1 MSKAS
6 LRIIADAMREMGLA
20 YGFMEYAGELVYP
33 YFVGEYTEQAPTT
46 EDGLQV
52 TNFMLTG
59 FSRGSRLEPD
69 EAWLALEEARE
80 QIAQY
85 FGMVSGKTVISDNGS
100 GVAVFY
106 ENALVVPTEDATLKR
121 IQINL
126 HIKEWKVSV

>member
-20 YGFMEYAGELVYP
+20 YGFMEYSGDLVYP

-46 EDGLQV
+46 EDGLQI
-52 TNFMLTG
+52 TNFLLTG
-59 FSRGSRLEPD
+59 FSRGS
-69 EAWLALEEARE
+69 WLALEEARE

-126 HIKEWKVSV
+126 HIKEWKVTA

>member
-46 EDGLQV
+46 EDGLQI
-52 TNFMLTG
+52 TNFLLTG
-59 FSRGSRLEPD
+59 FSRGS
-69 EAWLALEEARE
+69 WLALEEARE

-85 FGMVSGKTVISDNGS
+85 FGMVSGKTVIADNGS

-106 ENALVVPTEDATLKR
+106 DNALVVPTEDATLKR

-126 HIKEWKVSV
+126 HIKEWKVTA

>member
-20 YGFMEYAGELVYP
+20 YGFMEYAGDLVYP

-46 EDGLQV
+46 EDGLQI

-59 FSRGSRLEPD
+59 FSRGSWLDLED
-69 EAWLALEEARE
+69 ARE

>member
-6 LRIIADAMREMGLA
+6 LRIIADAMRELGLA
-20 YGFMEYAGELVYP
+20 YGFMEYAGDLVYP

-46 EDGLQV
+46 EDGLQI

-59 FSRGSRLEPD
+59 FSRGS
-69 EAWLALEEARE
+69 WLALEDARE

-85 FGMVSGKTVISDNGS
+85 FGMVSGKTVISDNGF

>member
-46 EDGLQV
+46 EDGLQI

-59 FSRGSRLEPD
+59 FSRGS
-69 EAWLALEEARE
+69 WLALEEARE

>member
-20 YGFMEYAGELVYP
+20 YDFMEYKGEFVYP

-46 EDGLQV
+46 EDGLQI

-59 FSRGSRLEPD
+59 FSHESW
-69 EAWLALEEARE
+69 AALEDARE

-85 FGMVSGKTVISDNGS
+85 FGMVSGKTVIADNGS

-126 HIKEWKVSV
+126 HIKEWKVTA

>member
-59 FSRGSRLEPD
+59 FSRGS
-69 EAWLALEEARE
+69 WLALEEARE

-85 FGMVSGKTVISDNGS
+85 FGMVSGKTVIADNGS

-106 ENALVVPTEDATLKR
+106 DNALVVPTEDATLKR

-126 HIKEWKVSV
+126 HIKEWKVTA

>member
-6 LRIIADAMREMGLA
+6 LRIIADAMRELGLA
-20 YGFMEYAGELVYP
+20 YGFMEYAGDLVYP

-59 FSRGSRLEPD
+59 FSRGSWLVLED
-69 EAWLALEEARE
+69 ARE

-85 FGMVSGKTVISDNGS
+85 FGMVSGKTVILDNGS

-106 ENALVVPTEDATLKR
+106 ENTLVVPTEDATLKR

-126 HIKEWKVSV
+126 QIKEWKVTA

>member
-59 FSRGSRLEPD
+59 FSRGS
-69 EAWLALEEARE
+69 WLALEEARE

-106 ENALVVPTEDATLKR
+106 DNALVVPTEEATLKR

>member
-6 LRIIADAMREMGLA
+6 LRIIADAMRELGLA
-20 YGFMEYAGELVYP
+20 YGFMEYSGELVYP

-59 FSRGSRLEPD
+59 FSRGS
-69 EAWLALEEARE
+69 WLALEEARE

-85 FGMVSGKTVISDNGS
+85 FGMVSGKTVISENGS

-106 ENALVVPTEDATLKR
+106 ENTLVVPTEDAKLKR

-126 HIKEWKVSV
+126 QIKEWKVTA

>member
-6 LRIIADAMREMGLA
+6 LRIIADAMREMGLS
-20 YGFMEYAGELVYP
+20 YGFVEYAGELVYP

-46 EDGLQV
+46 EDGLQI
-52 TNFMLTG
+52 TDFLLTG
-59 FSRGSRLEPD
+59 FSRGS
-69 EAWLALEEARE
+69 WLALEEARE

-106 ENALVVPTEDATLKR
+106 DNALVVPTEDATLKR

>member
-20 YGFMEYAGELVYP
+20 YGFMEYAGDLVYP

-46 EDGLQV
+46 EDGLQI

-59 FSRGSRLEPD
+59 FSRGS
-69 EAWLALEEARE
+69 WLALEEARE

-85 FGMVSGKTVISDNGS
+85 FGMVSGKTVISENGS

-126 HIKEWKVSV
+126 HIKEWKVTA

>member
-20 YGFMEYAGELVYP
+20 YGFMEYSGDLVYP

-46 EDGLQV
+46 EDGLQI

-59 FSRGSRLEPD
+59 FSRGS
-69 EAWLALEEARE
+69 WLALEDAKER
-80 QIAQY
+80 IAQY

-106 ENALVVPTEDATLKR
+106 DNALVVPTEDATLKR

-126 HIKEWKVSV
+126 HIKEWKVTA

>member
-6 LRIIADAMREMGLA
+6 LRIIADAMRELGLA

-46 EDGLQV
+46 EDGLQI

-59 FSRGSRLEPD
+59 FSRGS
-69 EAWLALEEARE
+69 WLALEDAKER
-80 QIAQY
+80 IAQY
-85 FGMVSGKTVISDNGS
+85 FGMVSGKTVISENGS
-100 GVAVFY
+100 GVAIFY
-106 ENALVVPTEDATLKR
+106 ENTLVVPTEDATLKR

>member
-20 YGFMEYAGELVYP
+20 YDIMEYSGELVYP

-46 EDGLQV
+46 EDGLQI

-59 FSRGSRLEPD
+59 FSRGS
-69 EAWLALEEARE
+69 WLALEEARE

-85 FGMVSGKTVISDNGS
+85 FGMVSGKTVIAENGS

-106 ENALVVPTEDATLKR
+106 DNALVVPTEDATLKR

>member
-6 LRIIADAMREMGLA
+6 LRIIADAMREMGVA
-20 YGFMEYAGELVYP
+20 YGFMEYSGELVYP

-46 EDGLQV
+46 EDGLQI

-59 FSRGSRLEPD
+59 FSRGS
-69 EAWLALEEARE
+69 WLALEEARE

-126 HIKEWKVSV
+126 HIKEWKVTA